1 MKVTRM
7 TEEERGAIMFEAM
20 RLLLDDNL
28 VWSQDFENIRP
39 ALGSLFLKAIA
50 SPELSLPLT
59 TLAVRIIKTHG

>member
-1 MKVTRM
+1 MKARRM
-7 TEEERGAIMFEAM
+7 TEEDRSAIMFEAM

-50 SPELSLPLT
+50 TPELNTQLT
-59 TLAVRIIKTHG
+59 TLAVRIIKNHG